1 MAKPYQGGADET
13 CPHHLGELCSKVCP
27 TCKFQ
32 QPFDRV
38 RGGDSDITWECAL
51 LMHHILTIEGT
62 KITQKVGSEIE
73 AFRNE
78 TVEQNRAL
86 ISGSVKI
93 AQQALT
99 AAEIRAIR
107 NGATDVLQ
115 QLPAPK
121 GA

>member
-1 MAKPYQGGADET
+1 MAKPYTGPADET

-38 RGGDSDITWECAL
+38 RGPDSDITWECAL
-51 LMHHILTIEGT
+51 LMHHVLTIQGT
-62 KITQKVGSEIE
+62 KTTQAVGSEIE

-93 AQQALT
+93 AQQALN
-99 AAEIRAIR
+99 AAEILAIR
-107 NGATDVLQ
+107 NGAVQVLET
-115 QLPAPK
+115 LPPPE